1 MLKIHFAEQD
11 LTRIRVL
18 DAPDPLWE
26 TVLSLHLLQDR
37 AVNPLFSGW
46 QRETRA
52 TLDRSSGMLTTLAP
66 PVGYSA
72 DFLTPVAGLP
82 DLEAGIDAVLETPK
96 QRLRE
101 ETTLLAGARP
111 LSSWNAD
118 LADARPPALRQL
130 GSALRQYFA
139 GALAPHWASIKNA
152 VGADATAR
160 GRALL
165 GGGVERLLSTLHPAI
180 RWRSS
185 TLEVDYPVDQ
195 EMHLQGRGLTLVPSF
210 FCWRTPVTLLDPVL
224 PPVLV
229 YPVGR
234 SFGWEAPI
242 VTRSLENLLG
252 RTRASVL
259 CAVGAAT
266 LISTNDLA
274 KVLGIS
280 AAGASQHATVL
291 REAGVIGT
299 ERRSGAALHSVTELG
314 SALLASPSAEFGCRK
329 VG

>member
-1 MLKIHFAEQD
+1 MLKIHFTGQD

-26 TVLSLHLLQDR
+26 TMLSLHLLQDR
-37 AVNPLFSGW
+37 AVNPLFSHW

-52 TLDRSSGMLTTLAP
+52 GLDRSSGMLATLAP
-66 PVGYSA
+66 PIGYSA
-72 DFLTPVAGLP
+72 DFLTPGAGFT
-82 DLEAGIDAVLETPK
+82 DIESGIDAVLETPK
-96 QRLRE
+96 ARLRE
-101 ETTLLAGARP
+101 ETALLAQARP
-111 LSSWNAD
+111 LSSWNGD

-130 GSALRQYFA
+130 GTAMRRYFD

-152 VGADATAR
+152 IGSDAAAR

-165 GGGVERLLSTLHPAI
+165 GGGVERLLSTLNPGI
-180 RWRSS
+180 RWRSPV
-185 TLEVDYPVDQ
+185 LEVDYPVEQ
-195 EMHLQGRGLTLVPSF
+195 EMHLEGRGLTLVPSF
-210 FCWRTPVTLLDPVL
+210 FCWRTPVTLLDPSL
-224 PPVLV
+224 PPVLA

-259 CAVGAAT
+259 CAIGAAT

-274 KVLGIS
+274 KALGIS

-314 SALLASPSAEFGCRK
+314 SALLSSPSAELGNREVC
-329 VG
+329 